1 MSMTEI
7 RKQKYQEII
16 PVETRKEE
24 KVEIVTEVNDEII
37 PVETRKEVNDEILTI
52 ENNDRFSLFPIRY
65 PDMWK
70 QYKNHENTFWTVQE
84 IDMSIDRKEWDTLS
98 ENERTFIEN
107 ILAFFANSDSI
118 VLENLVTNFCKE
130 ITIPE
135 ARCFYGF
142 QAMMENIHSEA
153 YGLMI
158 DTFVK
163 DEKRKNE
170 LYRAMETIPCVEQKA
185 QWALDWIYRKK
196 DKKDLARRLFAF
208 GIVEGLFF
216 SGSFC
221 AIFWLKEK
229 GKLINSLGKS
239 NEWIARDEAL
249 HTDFAILL
257 YSYIKNKISEEE
269 AIDIMKE
276 AVLIEE
282 QFICHSL
289 SVDMIGMSKEM
300 MSQYIRF
307 VADRLMVQFGYSI
320 IYEAVNPFPFM
331 QKISLDGKTNFFEQ
345 RVSEYSIPNS
355 ISEDNFNFNNFD
367 EIF

>member
-1 MSMTEI
+1 MSEI
-7 RKQKYQEII
+7 RKQKNQKII
-16 PVETRKEE
+16 PIETRKEG
-24 KVEIVTEVNDEII
+24 KVEIITEI
-37 PVETRKEVNDEILTI
+37 NDEILTI

-257 YSYIKNKISEEE
+257 YSYIKNRISEEE

-345 RVSEYSIPNS
+345 RVSEYSIPNTVS
-355 ISEDNFNFNNFD
+355 DENFNFNDFN
-367 EIF
+367 EIFKKKNIFKYNK